1 MELSLLQVQDEGR
14 SKVRS
19 SLTPS
24 TAQLALK
31 RILPFPCKS
40 KYTVVILMPKSS
52 TFKLLKSVFQSART
66 NYGKE
71 TKVSY
76 IWPLVGKLLYAWLE
90 VMETTIYYIF
100 V

>member
-1 MELSLLQVQDEGR
+1 VQLSLLQVQDEGR

-19 SLTPS
+19 TLTPS

-31 RILPFPCKS
+31 RILPFPCKN

-52 TFKLLKSVFQSART
+52 PFKLLKSVFQSART

-71 TKVSY
+71 AKVSD
-76 IWPLVGKLLYAWLE
+76 IRPLVGKLLYTCLE
-90 VMETTIYYIF
+90 V
-100 V
+100 